1 MRRSTVCR
9 LCALVCVLALLLSG
23 CKVVKKLT
31 GRMNTESENENLP
44 RNRTDP
50 EAFRTLENGA
60 VDYPG
65 AVQGIDV
72 SSHQREID
80 WQKVR
85 ADGIS
90 FAIIQIGFRGYGDGS
105 LNEDVRFAYN
115 YEQARAA
122 GIAVGAYFYSQA
134 LTEAEAEEEADFVL
148 KTLNGRSL
156 QLPVFYDWE
165 DVSTGRT
172 AGAGGFQVSDFA
184 LRFCRTVVGAGYNAG
199 VYFNRRDAYLR
210 LRLGDLKAFAFWLAE
225 YDEAQSFRYAVHFW
239 QYTGKGKVDGIE
251 LPVDR
256 DLMYTDSE
264 SLTEGAP

>member
-1 MRRSTVCR
+1 MRRNAR
-9 LCALVCVLALLLSG
+9 FFALICILALLLSG
-23 CKVVKKLT
+23 CKVVKMLT
-31 GRMNTESENENLP
+31 GRTSSESESEKLP

-122 GIAVGAYFYSQA
+122 GIAVGVYFYSQA

-148 KTLNGRSL
+148 KILNGKGL
-156 QLPVFYDWE
+156 DLPVFYDWE
-165 DVSTGRT
+165 DVSRGRT
-172 AGAGGFQVSDFA
+172 ADAGGFRVSDFA
-184 LRFCRTVVGAGYNAG
+184 LRFCRTVVAGGYNAG
-199 VYFNRRDAYLR
+199 VYFNQRDAYTRLR
-210 LRLGDLKAFAFWLAE
+210 LRDLTGFAFWLAE
-225 YDEAQSFRYAVHFW
+225 YDEVQSFRYAVHFW
-239 QYTGKGKVDGIE
+239 QYTGKGTVDGID

-264 SLTEGAP
+264 S